1 MKTSKFAFQINSPL
15 VHIVFSGFVAKLK
28 IRSFC
33 ESGVIW
39 FVMADPT
46 CLQLLILV
54 VTILSFCS
62 HFINHFTPLC
72 SGLESKFRSFYERL
86 VQNDYKITRRPLL
99 HTNAWTFYLF
109 SPKRLMIFRMFLLF
123 IILSTNF
130 TVIINISK

>member
-1 MKTSKFAFQINSPL
+1 MAKLDRAPFSMIQYCKITVCY
-15 VHIVFSGFVAKLK
+15 VHIVFSGFVAILK
-28 IRSFC
+28 VKCFC

-46 CLQLLILV
+46 CSQLLIMI
-54 VTILSFCS
+54 VTILSVCG
-62 HFINHFTPLC
+62 HFINRFTPLC

-109 SPKRLMIFRMFLLF
+109 LCRGSWFSEYSFSSYF
-123 IILSTNF
+123 ILNLS
-130 TVIINISK
+130 